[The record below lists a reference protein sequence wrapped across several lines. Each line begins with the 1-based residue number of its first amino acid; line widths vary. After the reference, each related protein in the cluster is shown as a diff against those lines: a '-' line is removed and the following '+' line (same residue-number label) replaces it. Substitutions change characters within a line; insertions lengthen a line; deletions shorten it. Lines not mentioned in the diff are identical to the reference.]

1 MTDTGSSANADEES
15 TPDETDDDAP
25 ADGLSAPGGG
35 PTRVVSSRSVDDILD
50 SLDET
55 PAATDPAPKRG
66 RKGEER
72 AETATDGRASAPDAP
87 ADDDDDSARDGGA
100 STDAN
105 AGRENREKTGD
116 DESVALECEEETE
129 GLSGRVDAGTVT
141 GADVRAAEAGEGR
154 ERTPEIDEIDLS
166 LDDLDDLEAPAGSAD
181 PTASGDAGDAG
192 PLAGA
197 IPREETT
204 PATADDDSLDDA
216 ESAGLLGRLKRLFS
230 R

>member
-15 TPDETDDDAP
+15 TPDEEAEDSAH
-25 ADGLSAPGGG
+25 AGGLSAPGGG
-35 PTRVVSSRSVDDILD
+35 PTRVVSSRSVDDILG

-55 PAATDPAPKRG
+55 PAANDPKPTS
-66 RKGEER
+66 ETTNEYR
-72 AETATDGRASAPDAP
+72 AETATDGRASAPDASEDEGDGP
-87 ADDDDDSARDGGA
+87 DRDSNGAADADGARA
-100 STDAN
+100 
-105 AGRENREKTGD
+105 NREESGD
-116 DESVALECEEETE
+116 DESIALEYVEETE
-129 GLSGRVDAGTVT
+129 GLSERVDAGTVT

-166 LDDLDDLEAPAGSAD
+166 LDDLEAPVGSDGA
-181 PTASGDAGDAG
+181 TASGDAGDAG

-197 IPREETT
+197 VSREETT
-204 PATADDDSLDDA
+204 PATADDDSLDGS